1 MNSFVERHQS
11 EISGV
16 LSCFDWVAITGAFP
30 AIAPWRC
37 HGGVAGLPGHPRVRL
52 HPVGATAARGAAG
65 QSRAPG
71 LAIEFIRRHK
81 ALCQEDRIQAILA
94 TRGEHLGFV
103 HIFAAMEPCATYRP
117 WFDQARGQALL
128 KPAGGTC
135 LHSYFC
141 IIARAV
147 ARPLVETHRGNLDV
161 RLTAEF
167 HPQFHR
173 VVIRLHREALGRR
186 IALYAVRRGWHKR
199 QSIPTPVSATLAARP
214 SAPISA
220 WARGLV

>member
-16 LSCFDWVAITGAFP
+16 LSCFDWVAITGTLP

-52 HPVGATAARGAAG
+52 HPVGGTAARGAAG

-81 ALCQEDRIQAILA
+81 LFAKKIASRRSSP
-94 TRGEHLGFV
+94 RG
-103 HIFAAMEPCATYRP
+103 ASTSASSTSSRP
-117 WFDQARGQALL
+117 WSPAPPIGPGSTRPGAGPAQARGGHVPALL
-128 KPAGGTC
+128 L
-135 LHSYFC
+135 LHHRC
-141 IIARAV
+141 GV

-214 SAPISA
+214 SARSQPG
-220 WARGLV
+220 RGLV